1 MSQIIEAKEQK
12 LGDIFNDAYDFT
24 IPRYQRPYAWTTE
37 QTSALLDDLQ
47 TALDT
52 GGNVK
57 IEEMPP
63 YFLGSIVVIKER
75 EKAPSDVIDGQQRLT
90 TLTILFCVL
99 REIIEEE
106 LKQKEVNTNTK
117 QEIELK
123 SALDKRVIAQGDTL
137 DGTPDRFR
145 LQLRKR
151 DKEFF
156 SEKVQT
162 KGNLKKFLDESG
174 NEKLPDSRK
183 RIFENA
189 QHLWDELSRLDQ
201 SKRQRLAAFLV
212 RRCYLVVVSSSG
224 LDSAYRVFAVMNDR
238 GLNLSATDILKA
250 RIIGE
255 LSEDNQDRYT
265 QKWEETEE
273 ELGRENFGNLFAH
286 IRMIYMKRKQSAN
299 LQQEFR
305 DGVLK
310 NLDSDQNFIDDVLV
324 PHSESYQIVVKT
336 GYESVNDADKI
347 NRYLEYLR
355 RLDNSDWVPPA
366 IAFFKR
372 HSHKGDF
379 ERILQFTRELEC
391 LAYALFVRR
400 ANINQRIRR
409 YADILRWIEKGDE
422 DTAPL
427 QLKSEEKKEVREIL
441 DGDVYNT
448 WFCTP
453 LLLRLDSLLA
463 DEGAIYDHK
472 TISVE
477 HVLPQNPSLES
488 DWVMKSFPREEDR
501 EKWTHR
507 LANLVLLS
515 RRKNIQ
521 AQNYDFKQKKS
532 DYFQK
537 GRVPTFALTSQV
549 LNESDWTTDV
559 LEKRQRTLLEKL
571 AKEWRLD

>member
-1 MSQIIEAKEQK
+1 MSQIIEAKEQR
-12 LGDIFNDAYDFT
+12 LGDIFNDAYDFK
-24 IPRYQRPYAWTTE
+24 IPPYQRPYAWTTE

-47 TALDT
+47 TALNT

-75 EKAPSDVIDGQQRLT
+75 EKALSEVIDGQQRLT
-90 TLTILFCVL
+90 TLTILLCVL
-99 REIIEEE
+99 RELEEE
-106 LKQKEVNTNTK
+106 PKGK
-117 QEIELK
+117 I
-123 SALDKRVIAQGDTL
+123 ALHKRVNASGDPFV
-137 DGTPDRFR
+137 GTPDRFR
-145 LQLRKR
+145 LQLRER

-162 KGNLKKFLDESG
+162 KGHLKKFLDESG

-189 QHLWDELSRLDQ
+189 QHLWTELFELDQ
-201 SKRQRLAAFLV
+201 SKRHRLIEFLLQ
-212 RRCYLVVVSSSG
+212 RCYLVVSSSD

-238 GLNLSATDILKA
+238 GLDLSATDILKA
-250 RIIGE
+250 EIIGK
-255 LSEDNQDRYT
+255 LPEDNGDRYT
-265 QKWEETEE
+265 LKWEETEE
-273 ELGRENFGNLFAH
+273 ELRRDDFASLFAH
-286 IRMIYMKRKQSAN
+286 IRMIYQKRKQQRT
-299 LQQEFR
+299 LIQEFR
-305 DGVLK
+305 EGVLPQTK
-310 NLDSDQNFIDDVLV
+310 GEKFIDDVLV
-324 PHSESYQIVVKT
+324 PHSESYQVVVKT
-336 GYESVNDADKI
+336 GYESANDADKI

-366 IAFFKR
+366 IAFFAR
-372 HSHKGDF
+372 HKGDF
-379 ERILQFTRELEC
+379 ERILQFTRELER

-422 DTAPL
+422 LFADAPL

-441 DGDVYNT
+441 DGDIYNT
-448 WFCTP
+448 RFCTP

>member
-1 MSQIIEAKEQK
+1 
-12 LGDIFNDAYDFT
+12 
-24 IPRYQRPYAWTTE
+24 
-37 QTSALLDDLQ
+37 
-47 TALDT
+47 
-52 GGNVK
+52 
-57 IEEMPP
+57 MPL

-75 EKAPSDVIDGQQRLT
+75 EKASSDVIDGQQRLT

-99 REIIEEE
+99 REIEEDA
-106 LKQKEVNTNTK
+106 
-117 QEIELK
+117 EIK
-123 SALDKRVIAQGDTL
+123 NNLDNRVIAQGDRIA
-137 DGTPDRFR
+137 GIPNKFR
-145 LQLRKR
+145 LQLRER
-151 DKEFF
+151 DKDFF

-162 KGNLKKFLDESG
+162 KGHLKKFLDESQ
-174 NEKLPDSRK
+174 NEKLTDSQK

-189 QHLWDELSRLDQ
+189 QHLWAKLFKLDQ

-212 RRCYLVVVSSSG
+212 RRCYLVVVSS
-224 LDSAYRVFAVMNDR
+224 LDLVSAYRVFAVMNDR
-238 GLNLSATDILKA
+238 GLDLSATDILKA
-250 RIIGE
+250 EIIGE
-255 LSEDNQDRYT
+255 LPGDNRDRYT

-273 ELGRENFGNLFAH
+273 ELGRDDFASLFAH
-286 IRMIYMKRKQSAN
+286 IRMIYQKRKQQRT
-299 LQQEFR
+299 LIQEFR
-305 DGVLK
+305 EGVLPQTK
-310 NLDSDQNFIDDVLV
+310 GEKFMDHVPG
-324 PHSESYQIVVKT
+324 PHSESYQVVVKT
-336 GYESVNDADKI
+336 GYESANDADKI

-366 IAFFKR
+366 IAFFAR
-372 HSHKGDF
+372 HKGDF
-379 ERILQFTRELEC
+379 ERILQFTRELER

-422 DTAPL
+422 LFADTEPL

-441 DGDVYNT
+441 DGDIYNT

>member
-1 MSQIIEAKEQK
+1 MSQIIEAKEQR
-12 LGDIFNDAYDFT
+12 LGDIFNDAYDFR
-24 IPRYQRPYAWTTE
+24 IPPYQRPYAWTTE

-47 TALDT
+47 TPLNT

-75 EKAPSDVIDGQQRLT
+75 EKAPSAVIDGQQRLT
-90 TLTILFCVL
+90 TLTILLCVL
-99 REIIEEE
+99 REIEEE
-106 LKQKEVNTNTK
+106 PKRK
-117 QEIELK
+117 I
-123 SALDKRVIAQGDTL
+123 ALHKRVNASGDPFV
-137 DGTPDRFR
+137 GTPDRFR
-145 LQLRKR
+145 LQLREL

-156 SEKVQT
+156 RERVQT
-162 KGNLKKFLDESG
+162 EGHLKKFLDESQ
-174 NEKLPDSRK
+174 NEKLTDSQK

-189 QHLWDELSRLDQ
+189 QHLWTELFKLDQ
-201 SKRQRLAAFLV
+201 SKRHRLTEFLLQ
-212 RRCYLVVVSSSG
+212 RCYLVVVSSSNR
-224 LDSAYRVFAVMNDR
+224 DSAYRVFAVMNDR
-238 GLNLSATDILKA
+238 GLDLSATDILKA
-250 RIIGE
+250 EIIGK
-255 LSEDNQDRYT
+255 LPEDNRDRYT
-265 QKWEETEE
+265 QKWEEIEE
-273 ELGRENFGNLFAH
+273 ELGRDDFASLFAH
-286 IRMIYMKRKQSAN
+286 IRMICQKRKQQRT
-299 LQQEFR
+299 LIQEFQE
-305 DGVLK
+305 GVLPRTK
-310 NLDSDQNFIDDVLV
+310 GEKFIDDVLV
-324 PHSESYQIVVKT
+324 PLSESYQIVVKT
-336 GYESVNDADKI
+336 GYESANDADKI

-366 IAFFKR
+366 IAFFAR
-372 HSHKGDF
+372 HKGDF
-379 ERILQFTRELEC
+379 ERILQFTRELER

-422 DTAPL
+422 LFADTEPL

-441 DGDVYNT
+441 DGDIYNT
-448 WFCTP
+448 WFCPP

-515 RRKNIQ
+515 RQKNIQ